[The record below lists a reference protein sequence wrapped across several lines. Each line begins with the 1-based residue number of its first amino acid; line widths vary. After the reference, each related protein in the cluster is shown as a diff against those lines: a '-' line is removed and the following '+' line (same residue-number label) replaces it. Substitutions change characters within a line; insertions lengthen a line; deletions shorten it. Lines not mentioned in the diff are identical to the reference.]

1 MDSKILTMF
10 EIEFDDIDQKLKI
23 TVIYSNNDQLF
34 DNNFDNN
41 LDNNLQIF
49 D

>member
-10 EIEFDDIDQKLKI
+10 EIVFDDIDQKLKLTI
-23 TVIYSNNDQLF
+23 ISGNCLLF
-34 DNNFDNN
+34 
-41 LDNNLQIF
+41 DNNLQIF